1 MKISEVLNG
10 VYDRSVG
17 WRPSSGAIKPVHIAN
32 GLFRDL
38 LGEQYDIKRPVAF
51 AVPWRKKGDPE
62 PDPKRTYQHLVDD
75 TADPR
80 FQAFRGQHFKDRF
93 EKLREFT
100 RGLLAADG
108 AVFPQADYTS
118 LTLSCR
124 QMISPDRN
132 DRDVGRFMAE
142 ILRGRGG
149 TGSLAKVVADCLV
162 EDSDRPRD
170 PISLLVWPLL
180 SQDSNP
186 IVRKSTRCSPHD
198 NSECREFFGKLEEAA
213 HQLAGHETQQGNR
226 LATLQRSVQFCCLAL
241 IAHAQALAA
250 GGVLAARSPLL
261 LVPEA
266 PKGSRLAL
274 ASEESL
280 NSYYDTIEDW
290 LALML
295 GRRIEKGEPV
305 AYGSKDEDSE
315 DVCLNLPAVRKDS
328 VRRFLAE
335 ILTEKGEPPKPDV
348 VDERMSLYERALVKH
363 GRADWPT
370 VIGET
375 LVQSYVNE
383 YTSGGPRQ
391 FLGGVGRKVGLV
403 YPHFQGNSR
412 DKRIRPSVAILDVL
426 VKCCTPTGEPIP
438 LTLFLDR
445 LWERFGIIVGGRQGD
460 DGDDLALLRRRD
472 IDVSPTDLEENTQAL
487 VDELV
492 QVGLARRY
500 PDNIS
505 YVGRYHV

>member
-38 LGEQYDIKRPVAF
+38 LGEQYDIKRTVAF

-62 PDPKRTYQHLVDD
+62 HDPKRTYQHLVED
-75 TADPR
+75 TANPR
-80 FQAFRGQHFKDRF
+80 FRAFRGQQFKDRF
-93 EKLREFT
+93 EKLRGFT

-124 QMISPDRN
+124 QMISQDRN

-149 TGSLAKVVADCLV
+149 SGTLAKVVADCLV
-162 EDSDRPRD
+162 EGSDRPQD

-186 IVRKSTRCSPHD
+186 IVRRLTRCSPHD
-198 NSECREFFGKLEEAA
+198 SSECREFFGRLEEAA
-213 HQLAGHETQQGNR
+213 HQLAGHEMQQGNR

-250 GGVLAARSPLL
+250 GGALAARSPLL

-266 PKGSRLAL
+266 PKGSRLAH

-280 NSYYDTIEDW
+280 NSYFDAIEDW
-290 LALML
+290 LAVML
-295 GRRIEKGEPV
+295 GRRIEMGEPV
-305 AYGSKDEDSE
+305 AYGSKDEHSE
-315 DVCLNLPAVRKDS
+315 DIRLKLPAIRKDS
-328 VRRFLAE
+328 VRKFLAD
-335 ILTEKGEPPKPDV
+335 ILTEKGESPKPDL

-363 GRADWPT
+363 GKDDWAV

-426 VKCCTPTGEPIP
+426 VKCCTPTDEPIP
-438 LTLFLDR
+438 LTMFLDR
-445 LWERFGIIVGGRQGD
+445 LWERFGIIVGARQG
-460 DGDDLALLRRRD
+460 GDRNDLALLRRHD
-472 IDVSPTDLEENTQAL
+472 IDVSPTELEENTQAL